1 MVVRR
6 WRCHRK
12 VCLWVSPGRRGA
24 ARVQGFT
31 HPFDSCRQT
40 WLDVVQLPP
49 FAPRGVS
56 RGRQLS
62 DILTDALPAPAPTG
76 APRLQRRRCDRPRH
90 DRARGRP
97 VGHHRASGIAC
108 SPIRLRPLRF
118 RGIVH
123 HGRAID
129 EMLRS
134 DLDVPKEQRP
144 TARKVLARLVDEHD
158 ADGLSYSTVC
168 DHVRKR
174 RPQIAAEAGRPL
186 EARVC
191 APDVSARY

>member
-1 MVVRR
+1 MWSSVGP
-6 WRCHRK
+6 
-12 VCLWVSPGRRGA
+12 PGRPCTTLNNCLSISLQASIGLSPWMPQTSVPLTSCGDALWRHGPGVHSPFRQLSTNLVGRGA
-24 ARVQGFT
+24 IA
-31 HPFDSCRQT
+31 SICS
-40 WLDVVQLPP
+40 
-49 FAPRGVS
+49 PRVS

-144 TARKVLARLVDEHD
+144 HRAKGFGT
-158 ADGLSYSTVC
+158 S
-168 DHVRKR
+168 
-174 RPQIAAEAGRPL
+174 GR
-186 EARVC
+186 
-191 APDVSARY
+191 

>member
-1 MVVRR
+1 MRR
-6 WRCHRK
+6 CAATHR
-12 VCLWVSPGRRGA
+12 V
-24 ARVQGFT
+24 FT